1 MTNKSLVPKSTID
14 YPWAKT
20 IEEIANYYNVDE
32 EIGLSEERVN
42 EDIQI
47 YEPNELP
54 FIPVSTT
61 CYDDSTK
68 DHSGPVHV
76 KETLLKLCDE
86 IRPNLIL
93 TTGGTTISLY
103 DITPEATS

>member
-1 MTNKSLVPKSTID
+1 MQQEHKSKLDTNLLASSF
-14 YPWAKT
+14 
-20 IEEIANYYNVDE
+20 DE
-32 EIGLSEERVN
+32 EHV
-42 EDIQI
+42 
-47 YEPNELP
+47 

-93 TTGGTTISLY
+93 TTGGTRISLY